1 MRPPVLAA
9 AAAALL
15 VATSSPVAAHEIG
28 KTQVTAAIDPVH
40 RTYQIDVVVDP
51 DALLARLQIRATGDA
66 ASPHDRVDR
75 DRQLSVLGAEFLSAV
90 RLKFDDVAVVPTFE
104 YRAASAFGDFA
115 QAPSMV
121 RLAGEIP
128 DGSKTF
134 TFAYDL
140 ARGHI
145 CTRLSNW

>member
-51 DALLARLQIRATGDA
+51 DALLTRLQILATGDVTL
-66 ASPHDRVDR
+66 PHDRVDR
-75 DRQLSVLGAEFLSAV
+75 DRQLSALCAEFLRAV
-90 RLKFDDVAVVPTFE
+90 RLEFGGVAVVPAFRH
-104 YRAASAFGDFA
+104 RA
-115 QAPSMV
+115 
-121 RLAGEIP
+121 
-128 DGSKTF
+128 
-134 TFAYDL
+134 
-140 ARGHI
+140 
-145 CTRLSNW
+145 